1 MSAIGDE
8 SDSYLRLIPVE
19 RIPPPTSRAGAFGWL
34 RANLF
39 SSPLNIALT
48 LVCVLFII
56 WAIPPLVRFF
66 LIDAVWSGSDRD
78 ACLPSPALPHPGACW
93 AFVRVW
99 WSYFVYGFYPIS
111 ERWRVDVFFL
121 ALAFGIVWLLRLS
134 APRRDLGAVYFFV
147 ALPCLSFLLLHGPPL
162 LGLTVV
168 PTARGAGFLSPS
180 WWPRSASCSRCR
192 SACFWHWGGAPSFRS
207 SMGIGRVHRIRSRRA
222 ADHGAVH
229 GELHAA
235 AIRARTP
242 RAGQACC
249 AP

>member
-8 SDSYLRLIPVE
+8 SASYLRLIPAE
-19 RIPPPTSRAGAFGWL
+19 RLPPPTSRAGPFGWL

-48 LVCVLFII
+48 LVCVLFIV
-56 WAIPPLVRFF
+56 WAMPPLVRFF

-78 ACLPSPALPHPGACW
+78 ACLASPALPNPGACW

-99 WSYFVYGFYPIS
+99 CSYFVYGFYPIN

-147 ALPCLSFLLLHGPPL
+147 VLPMS
-162 LGLTVV
+162 VV
-168 PTARGAGFLSPS
+168 PVAAWRPVPRAYRSPDLVLGRHSRDRGGGHDRHGVLAAARRPAGI
-180 WWPRSASCSRCR
+180 
-192 SACFWHWGGAPSFRS
+192 GAPLRASGRQ
-207 SMGIGRVHRIRSRRA
+207 MGIGRIHRIRSRRA
-222 ADHGAVH
+222 ADHRAVH
-229 GELHAA
+229 GERDAA
-235 AIRARTP
+235 AVRSRTP
-242 RAGQACC
+242 GAG
-249 AP
+249 